1 MQSNY
6 HADTS
11 RISKS
16 GLDLINKSP
25 LHYWHRYLNPDRE
38 QESTPALEFG
48 SAFHLALTEPDIYAD
63 RYAVFNGDRRTN
75 AGKAAYQELIDAGR
89 QIIKQDDADTISR
102 MRDAVYRYPRLV
114 DALQHGKHEQTF
126 TWKDSHTH
134 APCKMRLD
142 TLHNNVVFDWKTTED
157 ASPMAFRHSVRKYRY
172 HVQNAFYMHG
182 LAENGIHIN
191 AFYFVAIE
199 KSAPHGV
206 GIYELPHEAINE
218 GMQAYEANLVTYMRC
233 LSSGRWNGYEP
244 KILDW

>member
-1 MQSNY
+1 MTY
-6 HADTS
+6 HEDTS

-38 QESTPALEFG
+38 TETTPALEFG
-48 SAFHLALTEPDIYAD
+48 SAFHLALTEPDKYAA

-75 AGKAAYQELIDAGR
+75 AGKQAYQELLDAGMHV
-89 QIIKQDDADTISR
+89 IKKDDADTISK
-102 MRDAVYRYPRLV
+102 MREAVMRYPRLV
-114 DALQHGKHEQTF
+114 EALEHGKHEQTYLW
-126 TWKDSHTH
+126 TDSTTG

-157 ASPMAFRHSVRKYRY
+157 ASPAAFRYSIRKYRY
-172 HVQNAFYMHG
+172 HVQNAFYLHG
-182 LAENGIHIN
+182 LAANDIHID

-206 GIYELPHEAINE
+206 GIYELPVEAINE
-218 GMQAYEANLVTYMRC
+218 GMHAYEANLKTYMQCRITNK
-233 LSSGRWNGYEP
+233 WNGYQPQLIE
-244 KILDW
+244 W